1 MAVRNL
7 RAVYQNQAQTH
18 QVIMDHIDFQAAINY
33 LQKTLPA
40 EELTSIDA
48 HLPTCLPCREEVA
61 AAKLFLAAPQNLP
74 APSASL
80 LNRVTTAFRRKQ
92 AKLSERSAQKASL
105 QFDSWS
111 QLVTLGV
118 RGVPQERQLLFHDN
132 EFDLDLQ
139 VMNDRDMAAYTMRG
153 QLFGGFAG
161 DAPGELEG
169 ITLNLINK
177 ANGQVKQGLTDQ
189 YGRFSFSQ
197 IEQADYELLVEL
209 KDRDMVINLESL
221 SIIG

>member
-1 MAVRNL
+1 MG
-7 RAVYQNQAQTH
+7 
-18 QVIMDHIDFQAAINY
+18 HINYQAAINY
-33 LQKTLPA
+33 IQKTLPA
-40 EELTSIDA
+40 EEITSIDE
-48 HLPTCLPCREEVA
+48 HLPTCLPCQEEVA
-61 AAKLFLAAPQNLP
+61 AARLFLTAPQNLP

-80 LNRVTTAFRRKQ
+80 LKRVTTAFRRKQ
-92 AKLSERSAQKASL
+92 ERLLERSEQKANL

-111 QLVTLGV
+111 QLVAQGV

-139 VMNDRDMAAYTMRG
+139 VMNDRDMAAYTIRG
-153 QLFGGFAG
+153 QLLGGFAD
-161 DAPGELEG
+161 DAPDELEG

-197 IEQADYELLVEL
+197 IEQADYELFVEL
-209 KDRDMVINLESL
+209 KDRDLVINLESL